1 MRTRQYILEA
11 AERMLQS
18 KGLARLT
25 NKEIAQEA
33 GCAEGT
39 LYKHFET
46 KEELILSAIEEHLPD
61 FLAVVQDDRIGYGSL
76 EANVQDIAHA
86 AIRYYRK
93 LVPLATSLFADMELM
108 ARFRHWMQ
116 EQQAGPLNL
125 YEKVADYLAAEQ
137 QIGRLNQAIQPFN
150 VAALLLGAC
159 FQYVFV
165 QYFQGQDPFP
175 VSEQVYVAGLV
186 QTLLMGGAPQ
196 GKHQSSDL

>member
-25 NKEIAQEA
+25 NKEIAKAA

-46 KEELILSAIEEHLPD
+46 KEDLILSAIEEHLPD
-61 FLAVVQDDRIGYGSL
+61 FLVVVQDDRIGHGSL
-76 EANVQDIAHA
+76 EANVQDIAQA
-86 AIRYYRK
+86 AIRYYQK
-93 LVPLATSLFADMELM
+93 LVPLATSLFADMELL

-125 YEKVADYLAAEQ
+125 YELVAGYIEAEQ
-137 QIGRLNQAIQPFN
+137 RVQCSIGPRITMRSCWVPASNTSSCNTSRDRIPSLSQ
-150 VAALLLGAC
+150 
-159 FQYVFV
+159 
-165 QYFQGQDPFP
+165 
-175 VSEQVYVAGLV
+175 SKR
-186 QTLLMGGAPQ
+186 TLRDWYRP
-196 GKHQSSDL
+196 S

>member
-46 KEELILSAIEEHLPD
+46 KEDLILSAIEEHLPD
-61 FLAVVQDDRIGYGSL
+61 FLLVVQDDRIGQGFL
-76 EANVQDIAHA
+76 EANVQDIAQA
-86 AIRYYRK
+86 AIRYYQK

-125 YEKVADYLAAEQ
+125 YEQVAGYLVAEQ
-137 QIGRLNQAIQPFN
+137 GLGRLNRAIQPFN
-150 VAALLLGAC
+150 FAALLLGAC

-175 VSEQVYVAGLV
+175 VTEQAYVAGLV
-186 QTLLMGGAPQ
+186 QTLMVGGNPQ
-196 GKHQSSDL
+196 ASEQ